1 MSIPTEMFLRDMEA
15 VLAGL
20 GHDEARPIVEAQ
32 LDRLYAEGQINEVT
46 RVTLMRRFEE
56 TKR

>member
-1 MSIPTEMFLRDMEA
+1 MSNPTEMFLRDMEA

-20 GHDEARPIVEAQ
+20 GHEEARPIVQAQ
-32 LDRLYAEGQINEVT
+32 LDRLYSEGQIDEMT
-46 RVTLMRRFEE
+46 RVGLMRNFEE